1 VPLLTFLV
9 EAVFISLSGVMAPG
23 PMTAVAMG
31 KGSDYPHTGALL
43 AVGHGIIEF
52 PLMVGILYGFG
63 VLLSRDGVKAG
74 IALVGGLFLLGMA
87 IGMFRGIKRAD
98 ARVATTLRS
107 PVVAGIALS
116 AGNPY
121 FLVWWATVGATLVTR
136 SIELGL
142 LGFVLFALLHW
153 MCDLV
158 WLEALSFLS
167 SKGQRVFGRA
177 FQRGAFA
184 LCGGMLLFF
193 GGKFLFDG
201 IRSVLS

>member
-52 PLMVGILYGFG
+52 PLMVSILYGFG

>member
-1 VPLLTFLV
+1 MPLLTFLV